1 MWSNGMTEQNP
12 YEQLGVTESSSFEDI
27 QAAKSRLRAECQ
39 GSEEQ
44 LRKIDSAYD
53 AVLMDRLRLR
63 QEGKIKVPDRIR
75 FPEKLAEPPSTPA
88 VNLPKQSPAWMQKLV
103 DTPARADI
111 LLPLGVNVGLSA
123 LVLFAPTAI
132 QIALIGGVGAAFYFL
147 YRKERK
153 LGRAVLLTFVGLLLG
168 LLVGSFAY
176 GLLGGVLASLPIG
189 IGSDTFASVLTFLIL
204 WLISSFLR

>member
-1 MWSNGMTEQNP
+1 MTEQNP
-12 YEQLGVTESSSFEDI
+12 YEQLRVTESSSFEDI

-39 GSEEQ
+39 GNDEQ
-44 LRKIDSAYD
+44 LRKIDAAYD

-75 FPEKLAEPPSTPA
+75 FPEKLAAPSSTPK
-88 VNLPKQSPAWMQKLV
+88 VELPKNSPAWIQSLV
-103 DTPARADI
+103 DTPSRSDI
-111 LLPLGVNVGLSA
+111 LLPLGVATGLSA
-123 LVLFAPTAI
+123 LVVFAPTAV
-132 QIALIGGVGAAFYFL
+132 QIALIGGVGSTFYFL

-176 GLLGGVLASLPIG
+176 GLVAGLLASLPVG
-189 IGSDTFASVLTFLIL
+189 IGVNTFASVFTFLIL
-204 WLISSFLR
+204 WLVSSFLR